1 MVIFYYILFDVRSP
15 ADNKRIV
22 IFLGEL
28 LLWTWVRCC
37 CCSAFLNHVCRTRWT
52 GWWLSVAWLWRR

>member
-15 ADNKRIV
+15 ADNKRIA
-22 IFLGEL
+22 IFLGKL

-37 CCSAFLNHVCRTRWT
+37 CCSAFL
-52 GWWLSVAWLWRR
+52 